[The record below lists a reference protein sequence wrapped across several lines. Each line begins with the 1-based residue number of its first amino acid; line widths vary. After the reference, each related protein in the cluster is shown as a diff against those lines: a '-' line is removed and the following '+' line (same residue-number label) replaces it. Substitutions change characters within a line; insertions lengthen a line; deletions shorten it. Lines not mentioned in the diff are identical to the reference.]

1 MDIRMVDLK
10 GQYLNIKNEVDE
22 AIQSVINDS
31 AFIKGKYVN
40 SFAKALADYLDV
52 KHVIPCGNG
61 TDAIQLAL
69 MALDYERGSEII
81 TTPFTFVA
89 TAEVIALLGLK
100 PVFVDINPNTFNI
113 DADKLKEAITP
124 RTKCIIPVHLF
135 GQSCDMTAILDIA
148 QEYNLDVIEDN
159 AQAIGAWYQVGNEKK
174 MTGTMGNIG
183 TLSFFPSKN
192 LGCFGDGGAVMT
204 NDDELAYKIERSSNH
219 GSMKKYF
226 YESVGINSR
235 LDGLQAAI
243 LNVKLKYLNQY
254 IEKRQVAAD
263 GYDRLLNN
271 IPGITLPYRG
281 KDRNH
286 VFHQYTLKVENGR
299 DALLSALKTKGIPS
313 AIYYPKPLHIQEP
326 YIDKKEGILTLEVSE
341 KMADQVISLPMHTE
355 LTVEMQ
361 SFIVDQIESHML
373 QFA

>member
-10 GQYLNIKNEVDE
+10 GQYLSIKNEVDE
-22 AIQSVINDS
+22 AIQSVINES

-113 DADKLKEAITP
+113 DVDKLKEAITP

-135 GQSCDMTAILDIA
+135 GQSCDMEAILDIT

-159 AQAIGAWYQVGNEKK
+159 AQAIGAWYQLGNEKK

-192 LGCFGDGGAVMT
+192 LGCYGDGGAVMT

-263 GYDRLLNN
+263 RYDRLLDN

-281 KDRNH
+281 EDRNH
-286 VFHQYTLKVENGR
+286 VFHQYTLKVESGR
-299 DALLSALKTKGIPS
+299 DALLSALNTKGIPS

-326 YIDKKEGILTLEVSE
+326 YIDKNEGILTLEVSE
-341 KMADQVISLPMHTE
+341 RMADQVISLPMHTE

-361 SFIVDQIESHML
+361 SIIADQIGSHML

>member
-10 GQYLNIKNEVDE
+10 GQYLSIKNEVDE
-22 AIQSVINDS
+22 AIQSVINES

-113 DADKLKEAITP
+113 DVDKLKEAITP

-135 GQSCDMTAILDIA
+135 GQSCDMEAILDIT

-159 AQAIGAWYQVGNEKK
+159 AQAIGAWYQLSNEKK

-192 LGCFGDGGAVMT
+192 LGCYGDGGAVMT

-263 GYDRLLNN
+263 RYDRLLDN

-281 KDRNH
+281 EDRNH
-286 VFHQYTLKVENGR
+286 VFHQYTLKVESGR
-299 DALLSALKTKGIPS
+299 DALLSALNTKGIPS

-326 YIDKKEGILTLEVSE
+326 YIDKNEGILTLEVSE
-341 KMADQVISLPMHTE
+341 RMADQVISLPMHTE

-361 SFIVDQIESHML
+361 SIIADQIGSHML

>member
-113 DADKLKEAITP
+113 DADKLKELLH
-124 RTKCIIPVHLF
+124 RV
-135 GQSCDMTAILDIA
+135 
-148 QEYNLDVIEDN
+148 
-159 AQAIGAWYQVGNEKK
+159 
-174 MTGTMGNIG
+174 
-183 TLSFFPSKN
+183 
-192 LGCFGDGGAVMT
+192 
-204 NDDELAYKIERSSNH
+204 
-219 GSMKKYF
+219 
-226 YESVGINSR
+226 
-235 LDGLQAAI
+235 
-243 LNVKLKYLNQY
+243 LNVSSLY
-254 IEKRQVAAD
+254 
-263 GYDRLLNN
+263 
-271 IPGITLPYRG
+271 
-281 KDRNH
+281 
-286 VFHQYTLKVENGR
+286 
-299 DALLSALKTKGIPS
+299 
-313 AIYYPKPLHIQEP
+313 
-326 YIDKKEGILTLEVSE
+326 
-341 KMADQVISLPMHTE
+341 ISLDKA
-355 LTVEMQ
+355 V
-361 SFIVDQIESHML
+361 I
-373 QFA
+373 